1 MSNRVL
7 NETFRGNFPQGY
19 GSATQSLITGRN
31 YRYVSSSDSTG
42 YPRRQN
48 TLTSMSDK
56 FVGSPVTLTRRVD
69 QFHQSYSLYERRMI
83 PTGPLPE
90 SSEAYLAASNAFF
103 KKAGEHQEALAQSL
117 IESKQTL
124 KMLLDTLRGVVG
136 IVRNVKRGNIRQIY
150 RDLSGFGEQKRYD
163 FSGFPDSFS
172 QFRSLFT
179 ERQSRVRD
187 IRPASVSQASLHWS
201 NDYLALMF
209 GWMPLLSDIDALC
222 NLKIP
227 SVVPYKITRTYLN
240 RGNGYHSAGLLDG
253 SKILTD
259 WSSRE
264 LVTVKGSLSF
274 EMIPF
279 GQFFGLQ
286 NPWLIAWELMPWSF
300 VIDWFL
306 PVGKWLEYQEV
317 LRGVTIRDPSI
328 TRTRVIT
335 YTTRSVCKNQQAY
348 SFKNQVGWGIT
359 KDKRRS
365 LATPTVP
372 LPRVKNPLSITHVLE
387 ATALVRQQ
395 LSR

>member
-1 MSNRVL
+1 MSNRL
-7 NETFRGNFPQGY
+7 IDETFRGNYPQGY
-19 GSATQSLITGRN
+19 GIATQSLVHARN
-31 YRYVSSSDSTG
+31 YRYVSSSDSRG

-48 TLTSMSDK
+48 TLTSVSDK
-56 FVGSPVTLTRRVD
+56 FVGSAVTLTRRAD
-69 QFHQSYSLYERRMI
+69 QFNQSYSLFERRMI

-90 SSEAYLAASNAFF
+90 SSEAYLAASNAFY
-103 KKAGEHQEALAQSL
+103 KKAGSHQEALAQSL
-117 IESKQTL
+117 IESRQTL

-150 RDLSGFGEQKRYD
+150 RDLSGFGEIKRYD
-163 FSGFPDSFS
+163 FSGFPDSFT
-172 QFRSLFT
+172 QFKQLFS
-179 ERQSRVRD
+179 EQQSRVRD
-187 IRPASVSQASLHWS
+187 LRPHSVRQASLKWS

-222 NLKIP
+222 NLEVP

-240 RGNGYHSAGLLDG
+240 EGHGYHSAGLLDG
-253 SKILTD
+253 SKIRTD

-306 PVGKWLEYQEV
+306 PVGKWLEYQET
-317 LRGVTIRDPSI
+317 LRGVQIRDPSI

-335 YTTRSVCKNQQAY
+335 YTVKSECKPSRIYSVKNI
-348 SFKNQVGWGIT
+348 VGWGIT
-359 KDKRRS
+359 KDKRRT
-365 LATPTVP
+365 LAAPTVP
-372 LPRVKNPLSITHVLE
+372 LPRVRNPLSITHVLE

>member
-1 MSNRVL
+1 MSYRL
-7 NETFRGNFPQGY
+7 IDETFKGNYLQGY
-19 GSATQSLITGRN
+19 GNASQSLIHGRN
-31 YRYVSSSDSTG
+31 YRYVSSTNSTG

-69 QFHQSYSLYERRMI
+69 QFHQSFSLFERRVI

-124 KMLLDTLRGVVG
+124 KMLLGTLRGVVG

-150 RDLSGFGEQKRYD
+150 RDLSGFGELKRYD
-163 FSGFPDSFS
+163 FSGFPESFS
-172 QFRSLFT
+172 QFRSLFQ
-179 ERQSRVRD
+179 ERRGFVRD
-187 IRPASVSQASLHWS
+187 SRPVSLSQASTKWS

-209 GWMPLLSDIDALC
+209 GWMPLLSDIEALC
-222 NLKIP
+222 NLEVP
-227 SVVPYKITRTYLN
+227 SVVPYKVTRTYLN
-240 RGNGYHSAGLLDG
+240 KGSGYHSAGLSDG
-253 SKILTD
+253 SKILTE

-274 EMIPF
+274 ESIPF

-317 LRGVTIRDPSI
+317 LRGVKIRDPSI

-335 YTTRSVCKNQQAY
+335 YTTRSVCKNQAAY

-359 KDKRRS
+359 KDKRRT

-372 LPRVKNPLSITHVLE
+372 LPRVKNPLSVTHVTE
-387 ATALVRQQ
+387 AVALVRQQ